1 MEGSAHIDAAS
12 GEQIAPATVG
22 VQFADVEAIPND
34 PKLRLDVNLVDGSGQ
49 LVVFSNGTRREGTWS
64 KTGPRVSSKWLDDQ
78 GAPLVIPPGQVWV
91 EILPQDSPLASA

>member
-1 MEGSAHIDAAS
+1 MQELKGNAIDAGQPTQDSDILKKTRAC
-12 GEQIAPATVG
+12 
-22 VQFADVEAIPND
+22 
-34 PKLRLDVNLVDGSGQ
+34 LDVNLVDGSGQ

-91 EILPQDSPLASA
+91 EILPQDSPLARSALI